1 MQHAVRPCS
10 VTALLARYLESRC
23 NEHRSWRKGQT
34 SIASSAR
41 HSTHEKLAAEAI
53 VLERARHPS
62 LATAPSSIRPTIS
75 FLLFFPSNHYRLYCS
90 AFLPPTFRS
99 SHCTH
104 HFFLLLVKKQ
114 QTRDVHRPTGI
125 SHALSLFSPLPSSLP
140 FSISVFLSLCP
151 SPSIFPN
158 HFMESFYQR
167 SRKGHSIRF

>member
-23 NEHRSWRKGQT
+23 NEHRSRRKGQT

-41 HSTHEKLAAEAI
+41 HSIHEKLAAEAI

-62 LATAPSSIRPTIS
+62 LATAPSSLRPTIS
-75 FLLFFPSNHYRLYCS
+75 FLLFFPPNRYHLYCS

-104 HFFLLLVKKQ
+104 HFFCLLRNSKLE
-114 QTRDVHRPTGI
+114 TCIDRLEFRT
-125 SHALSLFSPLPSSLP
+125 LSLSLLFPLSFSLP

-151 SPSIFPN
+151 SPSIFLN
-158 HFMESFYQR
+158 AM
-167 SRKGHSIRF
+167 

>member
-23 NEHRSWRKGQT
+23 NEHRSRRKGQT

-41 HSTHEKLAAEAI
+41 HSIHEKLAAEAI

-62 LATAPSSIRPTIS
+62 LATAPSSHRPTIS
-75 FLLFFPSNHYRLYCS
+75 FLLFFPPNRYGLYCS

-104 HFFLLLVKKQ
+104 HFFFFFFLPVKKQ

-125 SHALSLFSPLPSSLP
+125 SHALSLSSPLSSFLP

-158 HFMESFYQR
+158 AMESFC
-167 SRKGHSIRF
+167 

>member
-125 SHALSLFSPLPSSLP
+125 SHALSLFSPSFFLSSFLHFCLFVSLP
-140 FSISVFLSLCP
+140 L
-151 SPSIFPN
+151 
-158 HFMESFYQR
+158 SFYFPK
-167 SRKGHSIRF
+167 SFHGIILPTVP

>member
-23 NEHRSWRKGQT
+23 NEHRSRRKGQT

-41 HSTHEKLAAEAI
+41 HSIHEKLAAEAI

-62 LATAPSSIRPTIS
+62 LATVPSSHRPTIS
-75 FLLFFPSNHYRLYCS
+75 FLLFFPPNRYGLYCS

-104 HFFLLLVKKQ
+104 HFFFFFCLLRNSKLE
-114 QTRDVHRPTGI
+114 TCIDRLEFRT
-125 SHALSLFSPLPSSLP
+125 LSLFLPLFLP
-140 FSISVFLSLCP
+140 FFLSPFL
-151 SPSIFPN
+151 
-158 HFMESFYQR
+158 SFYLSVPLLLF
-167 SRKGHSIRF
+167 SRTRWNHSANGPVKDIP

>member
-23 NEHRSWRKGQT
+23 NEHRSRRKGQT

-41 HSTHEKLAAEAI
+41 HSIHEKLAAEAI

-62 LATAPSSIRPTIS
+62 LATAPSSLRPTIS
-75 FLLFFPSNHYRLYCS
+75 FLLFFPPNRYHLYCS

-104 HFFLLLVKKQ
+104 HFFFFFLLVKKQ

-125 SHALSLFSPLPSSLP
+125 SHALSLLFPLSFSLP

-151 SPSIFPN
+151 SPSIFLN
-158 HFMESFYQR
+158 AM
-167 SRKGHSIRF
+167 